1 MEIIVKPLDANLVHQ
16 ANMNSMGGTRGDT
29 SVSDYENYCNRVMG
43 WPISDEKKQKIIGQV
58 YEKCSAILQHE
69 ARHVSVMVAGPAR
82 YNAKKLDHSDAILRL
97 SSEFVEWFQ
106 AMERQIE
113 RNRIDSNHGKRDELV
128 KLIEFSDQRPELD
141 PTFHLAKLA
150 NIDNAKFVELFESL
164 LPKYRWRKNSNIY
177 KLYLASKEGKVKE
190 IKKEV
195 FFEDANLTAYTEGDR
210 AFIHFTMKPAR
221 QLIVALKSRK
231 WWWNSGKSAWSTY
244 LDRLDR
250 EWVAGISTQYAKY
263 V

>member
-1 MEIIVKPLDANLVHQ
+1 MEIIVKPLDATLVHQ
-16 ANMNSMGGTRGDT
+16 ANYNSMGGKRGDL
-29 SVSDYENYCNRVMG
+29 SVSDYENYCSRVMG
-43 WPISDEKKQKIIGQV
+43 WPISDEKKQKIVDQV
-58 YEKCSAILQHE
+58 HAKCSEILRHE

-97 SSEFVEWFQ
+97 SSEFVEWFKSL
-106 AMERQIE
+106 ERQIE
-113 RNRIDSNHGKRDELV
+113 RNRIDANHSKRDEL
-128 KLIEFSDQRPELD
+128 LRIIEFADQRPELD
-141 PTFHLAKLA
+141 PTIQLAELA
-150 NIDNAKFVELFESL
+150 SVDNAKFVELFEEL
-164 LPKYRWRKNSNIY
+164 LPKYRWRKNSAIY

-190 IKKEV
+190 IRKEV

-210 AFIHFTMKPAR
+210 AYIHFTMRPAR

-231 WWWNSGKSAWSTY
+231 WWWNSGRGAWSTY

>member
-1 MEIIVKPLDANLVHQ
+1 MEVIVKPLDANLLHQ
-16 ANMNSMGGTRGDT
+16 ANYNSMGCHRGDL
-29 SVSDYENYCNRVMG
+29 SSKRYEDCCSQVLS
-43 WPISDEKKQKIIGQV
+43 WPISDEKKQKIVDQV
-58 YEKCSAILQHE
+58 HAKCSEILRHE

-82 YNAKKLDHSDAILRL
+82 YNAKKLDHSDTILRL
-97 SSEFVEWFQ
+97 SAEFAEWFQ
-106 AMERQIE
+106 SLERQIE
-113 RNRIDSNHGKRDELV
+113 RNRTNTNSNKRDEL
-128 KLIEFSDQRPELD
+128 LRAIEFADQHPELD
-141 PTFHLAKLA
+141 PTVRLAELA
-150 NIDNAKFVELFESL
+150 NIDNAKFVELFEEL

-190 IKKEV
+190 IRKEV
-195 FFEDANLTAYTEGDR
+195 FFEDASLTAYTEGDR
-210 AFIHFTMKPAR
+210 AYIHFTMRPAR

-231 WWWNSGKSAWSTY
+231 WWWNSGRGAWSTY

>member
-16 ANMNSMGGTRGDT
+16 ANYNSMGCNRGDL
-29 SVSDYENYCNRVMG
+29 SIRDYENYCNRVMS
-43 WPISDEKKQKIIGQV
+43 WPISDEKKQKIVDEV
-58 YEKCSAILQHE
+58 YKRHSAILQQE

-97 SSEFVEWFQ
+97 SSEFVEWFRSL
-106 AMERQIE
+106 ERQIE
-113 RNRIDSNHGKRDELV
+113 KNRTDANHSKRDELLD
-128 KLIEFSDQRPELD
+128 LIEFADQRPELD
-141 PTFHLAKLA
+141 PTLHLAKLA
-150 NIDNAKFVELFESL
+150 NIDNAKFMELFEEM
-164 LPKYRWRKNSNIY
+164 LPKYRWRKNSTIY

-190 IKKEV
+190 IRKEV
-195 FFEDANLTAYTEGDR
+195 FFEDANLTAYIEGDR
-210 AFIHFTMKPAR
+210 AYIHFTMRPAR

>member
-1 MEIIVKPLDANLVHQ
+1 MNEYRITFTSETGESSNLNITERTEAAARKSFNTIHRGMGFTIQ
-16 ANMNSMGGTRGDT
+16 SM
-29 SVSDYENYCNRVMG
+29 
-43 WPISDEKKQKIIGQV
+43 
-58 YEKCSAILQHE
+58 
-69 ARHVSVMVAGPAR
+69 
-82 YNAKKLDHSDAILRL
+82 
-97 SSEFVEWFQ
+97 EWFKSL
-106 AMERQIE
+106 ERQIE
-113 RNRIDSNHGKRDELV
+113 RNRIDANHSKRDELL
-128 KLIEFSDQRPELD
+128 KLIEFADQRPELD
-141 PTFHLAKLA
+141 PTIRLAELA
-150 NIDNAKFVELFESL
+150 SVDNAKFVELFEEL
-164 LPKYRWRKNSNIY
+164 LPKYRWRKNSAIY

-210 AFIHFTMKPAR
+210 AYIHFTMRPAR

-231 WWWNSGKSAWSTY
+231 WWWNSGRGAWSTY